1 MLVQLHATLT
11 NYRSMYILFSL
22 LAIMI
27 VVMTGVIPHAVPPH
41 WQINDPV
48 FIVPLGFLVGG
59 HLLAPLVSLPSRHA
73 AFLIQV
79 AGCEVTA
86 EYCLSFQRYM
96 CTCTWPTARLRCST
110 ECQHPENAAVLRF
123 NLMHRSSIHQ

>member
-27 VVMTGVIPHAVPPH
+27 VVMTGVIPHAVPPQ

-48 FIVPLGFLVGG
+48 FIVPLGFLVSG

-73 AFLIQV
+73 AFLI
-79 AGCEVTA
+79 
-86 EYCLSFQRYM
+86 
-96 CTCTWPTARLRCST
+96 
-110 ECQHPENAAVLRF
+110 
-123 NLMHRSSIHQ
+123 